1 MKPISFLKILL
12 TASLTLTLAS
22 ARAAD
27 ECCPDDKG
35 PGKSEKP
42 DAHAG
47 HDHAAAAAATPT
59 DEHAGHDHAAE
70 APAAKPDPHAGHDH
84 AAEAPYAH
92 AGHDHGGEGGD
103 FCGEH
108 NLPETECAICNPEMV
123 EEAEVG
129 KGPKLRLASAE
140 SLLKA
145 GVATG
150 AVVTGRVSGV
160 VTVPAEIQLD
170 PARQVRVSA
179 PVAGTVLE
187 VTAPA
192 GTRVKKGDVLARISS
207 REVATLRADVQ
218 RAEAAAALAR
228 LDEARARTL
237 MESSVGAKSEHARAE
252 AAVRAAEANVAEA
265 AGHLELLGVDAKQ
278 AGNSLDLR
286 APIDGAVVECR
297 ITPGARVAADSEAFA
312 LADTTSVRVCLLLH
326 PDQIALVS
334 TGAVVRLPGDI
345 SGTLDRIDPLLDPV
359 TRRVFGYATLPN
371 PSGALRPGLLLS
383 ATVATSSE
391 QSLPLAP
398 VGAVQPVDAAHV
410 VFVKLAEDLF
420 EVRRVTPGPRAGGSV
435 AITAGLAAG
444 EVIALSNTQ
453 VLKAELLKSRMG
465 AGCGDH

>member
-1 MKPISFLKILL
+1 MKPLSFLHILL
-12 TASLTLTLAS
+12 TAALPLLLCP

-27 ECCPDDKG
+27 DCCPEDKA
-35 PGKSEKP
+35 PAKA

-47 HDHAAAAAATPT
+47 HDHGAETADA
-59 DEHAGHDHAAE
+59 HAGHDHGE
-70 APAAKPDPHAGHDH
+70 DDHAGHD
-84 AAEAPYAH
+84 H

-108 NLPETECAICNPEMV
+108 NLPESECAICNPEMV

-129 KGPKLRLASAE
+129 KGPKLRLASAK

-179 PVAGTVLE
+179 PVAGTVLD

-207 REVATLRADVQ
+207 REVATLRADLQ

-252 AAVRAAEANVAEA
+252 AALRAAEADVAEA
-265 AGHLELLGVDAKQ
+265 AGHLELLGVDAQQ
-278 AGNSLDLR
+278 AGNTLDLR

-297 ITPGARVAADSEAFA
+297 ITPGARVAAESEAFA
-312 LADTTSVRVCLLLH
+312 LADTTSVRVCLMLH

-345 SGTLDRIDPLLDPV
+345 SGTLERIDPLLDPV

-371 PSGALRPGLLLS
+371 PSGALRPGLLLT
-383 ATVATSSE
+383 ATAATTSE

-398 VGAVQPVDAAHV
+398 VGAVQPVDAAQV

-420 EVRRVTPGPRAGGSV
+420 EVRRVTPGPRAGGTV

>member
-12 TASLTLTLAS
+12 TASLPLLPST

-27 ECCPDDKG
+27 DCCPDDKA
-35 PGKSEKP
+35 PAKP

-47 HDHAAAAAATPT
+47 HDHAAEAAA
-59 DEHAGHDHAAE
+59 E
-70 APAAKPDPHAGHDH
+70 KPD
-84 AAEAPYAH
+84 AH
-92 AGHDHGGEGGD
+92 AGHDHGEEGAD

-140 SLLKA
+140 SLSKA
-145 GVATG
+145 GVDTG
-150 AVVTGRVSGV
+150 AVVTGRVAGV
-160 VTVPAEIQLD
+160 ITVPAEIQLD
-170 PARQVRVSA
+170 PARQVRVST

-192 GTRVKKGDVLARISS
+192 GTRVKKGDVLAHISS

-228 LDEARARTL
+228 LEEARARTL

-252 AAVRAAEANVAEA
+252 AALRAAEADVAEA
-265 AGHLELLGVDAKQ
+265 AGHLDLLGVDAQQ
-278 AGNSLDLR
+278 AGNTLDLR
-286 APIDGAVVECR
+286 APIDGTVVECR
-297 ITPGARVAADSEAFA
+297 IAPGARVAADSEAFA

-326 PDQIALVS
+326 PDQVALVS

-359 TRRVFGYATLPN
+359 TRRVFAYATIPN
-371 PSGALRPGLLLS
+371 ASGALRPGLLLT
-383 ATVATSSE
+383 ATAATSSE

-398 VGAVQPVDAAHV
+398 VGAVQAVDAAFV
-410 VFVKLAEDLF
+410 VFVKQADVLF
-420 EVRRVTPGPRAGGSV
+420 EVRRVRPGPRAGGSV
-435 AITAGLAAG
+435 AIAEGLAAG